1 MSRRAGS
8 DLRQLCDHLERAGKR
23 LGDEAI
29 WYIGH
34 RVAGALA
41 HAHAVTDD
49 EGNPAPAV
57 HLSLR
62 PDDVLIA
69 WDGRVRLV
77 ARGRSAADLLG
88 AGVGPGRESGVA
100 EEYMAPEQRRGERVT
115 HRADVYRLG
124 VLLWSLLAWRRPP
137 SDGSRPESLGLLR
150 SDVPREIAE
159 AIDTALEPSAARRR
173 LTCLELEQWF
183 ATKVNAREGERE
195 LRELVAALHAPAP
208 AEAPALPPAPP
219 PPAALSPAPAP
230 APPPPAAPAP
240 APASAPPPPIV
251 RAPPSEVRPAPLGVR
266 LAPSGVISQP
276 VPRESQPLS
285 PLGFIAVAL
294 VTAAI
299 IVVAGI
305 AIGDR
310 VLGAAPGPSS
320 DLVGA

>member
-8 DLRQLCDHLERAGKR
+8 DLRRLRDHLERAGGR

-41 HAHAVTDD
+41 HAHAVTDE
-49 EGNPAPAV
+49 EGIPAPAV

-69 WDGRVRLV
+69 YDGRVRLV
-77 ARGRSAADLLG
+77 GRGRSAADALAAG
-88 AGVGPGRESGVA
+88 AAPDPAGGVS
-100 EEYMAPEQRRGERVT
+100 EELMAPEQRRGERVT

-137 SDGSRPESLGLLR
+137 SDGSRPESLSRLR
-150 SDVPREIAE
+150 SDIPREIAE
-159 AIDTALEPSAARRR
+159 AIDTALEPSAARRVI
-173 LTCLELEQWF
+173 TCLELEQWL
-183 ATKVNAREGERE
+183 ATKVNARAAERE
-195 LRELVAALHAPAP
+195 LRDLVAS
-208 AEAPALPPAPP
+208 LPLSPDIAQRASGGPEPRSASAPP
-219 PPAALSPAPAP
+219 L
-230 APPPPAAPAP
+230 PPAAPKPPAIEAPPPALEAPPPLAERTPPGARAP
-240 APASAPPPPIV
+240 APF
-251 RAPPSEVRPAPLGVR
+251 
-266 LAPSGVISQP
+266 APSPP
-276 VPRESQPLS
+276 VPRGSQPLS

-299 IVVAGI
+299 VILAGI

-310 VLGAAPGPSS
+310 VLGAAPGPPS
-320 DLVGA
+320 APFMA